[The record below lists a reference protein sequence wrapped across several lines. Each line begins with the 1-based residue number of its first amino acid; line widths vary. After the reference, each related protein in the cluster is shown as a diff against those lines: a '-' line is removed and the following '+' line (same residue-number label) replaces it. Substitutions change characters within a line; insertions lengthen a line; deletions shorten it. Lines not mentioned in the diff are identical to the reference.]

1 MATMIN
7 LDELLFRAYSLGL
20 LAEKGVAA
28 MTAVDLRNSLMQS
41 VQIGTVQQ
49 SKIEK
54 AEPVKIEKV
63 RAPSKPRAVP
73 EDDTR
78 CCTRT
83 LDDKIHLEGGKLKVM
98 RDDETNQYGDRCK
111 FKKADGTEFCKHHA
125 EKQPLGVWGGEYA
138 GRFKQYVE
146 KLETVA
152 SSASSASSVS
162 SVQVIPTASSASWV
176 SSVAVAETP
185 AKKTIK
191 KVAPSAPAPAP
202 KKAPVV
208 DDDDSDEDVS
218 EEDMLDKL
226 EEAGIEYEWIEIDDE
241 NFMIDAKN
249 NVYNPDNEKKCGV
262 YDRKQK
268 KWISGGLPKH

>member
-20 LAEKGVAA
+20 LAEKGAAA

-41 VQIGTVQQ
+41 VQIGAVQQ

-146 KLETVA
+146 KVETAA
-152 SSASSASSVS
+152 SS
-162 SVQVIPTASSASWV
+162 ASSASWV

-185 AKKTIK
+185 VKKTIK

-208 DDDDSDEDVS
+208 DDDDSDDDVS
-218 EEDMLDKL
+218 EEDMIDKL
-226 EEAGIEYEWIEIDDE
+226 EAAGIEYEWIEIDDE
-241 NFMIDAKN
+241 NFMIDAQN
-249 NVYNPDNEKKCGV
+249 NVYDPENEKKCGV

-268 KWISGGLPKH
+268 KWTSGGIPKH

>member
-20 LAEKGVAA
+20 LAEKGVSA
-28 MTAVDLRNSLMQS
+28 MTAVELRNSLMQS
-41 VQIGTVQQ
+41 VQIGVVQ

-54 AEPVKIEKV
+54 AEPVKVEKV
-63 RAPSKPRAVP
+63 RAASKPRAVP
-73 EDDTR
+73 EDDMR

-83 LDDKIHLEGGKLKVM
+83 LDDTLHLEGGKLKVM

-111 FKKADGTEFCKHHA
+111 FKKTDGTEFCKHHA

-146 KLETVA
+146 KVN
-152 SSASSASSVS
+152 SSAASVS
-162 SVQVIPTASSASWV
+162 SAQVIPAASSASWV

-191 KVAPSAPAPAP
+191 KSAPAAPAPAP

-218 EEDMLDKL
+218 EEDMMDKL
-226 EEAGIEYEWIEIDDE
+226 EAAGVEYEWIEIEDE
-241 NFMIDAKN
+241 NFMIDAQN
-249 NVYNPDNEKKCGV
+249 NVYDPDNEKKCGV

-268 KWISGGLPKH
+268 KWTSGGIPKH

>member
-54 AEPVKIEKV
+54 AEPVKVEKV

-111 FKKADGTEFCKHHA
+111 FKKTDAVEFCKHHA
-125 EKQPLGVWGGEYA
+125 EKQPHGVWDSDYDGK
-138 GRFKQYVE
+138 FKQYIGKTAKV
-146 KLETVA
+146 
-152 SSASSASSVS
+152 
-162 SVQVIPTASSASWV
+162 SVQQQEALSEAEEELEESAAATV
-176 SSVAVAETP
+176 EVKATPVKKIIVKAAVAP
-185 AKKTIK
+185 AAPLKKQIK
-191 KVAPSAPAPAP
+191 KQM
-202 KKAPVV
+202 KKQLILILL
-208 DDDDSDEDVS
+208 S
-218 EEDMLDKL
+218 
-226 EEAGIEYEWIEIDDE
+226 
-241 NFMIDAKN
+241 
-249 NVYNPDNEKKCGV
+249 
-262 YDRKQK
+262 
-268 KWISGGLPKH
+268 

>member
-20 LAEKGVAA
+20 LAEKGVAT

-41 VQIGTVQQ
+41 VQIGAAQ
-49 SKIEK
+49 KIEK
-54 AEPVKIEKV
+54 AEPVKVEKV
-63 RAPSKPRAVP
+63 RAASKPRAVP
-73 EDDTR
+73 EDDVR

-83 LDDKIHLEGGKLKVM
+83 LDDTLHLEGGKLKVM

-111 FKKADGTEFCKHHA
+111 FKKSDGTDFCKHHA

-138 GRFKQYVE
+138 GRFKQYVD
-146 KLETVA
+146 KVIPSATSA
-152 SSASSASSVS
+152 TSISSA
-162 SVQVIPTASSASWV
+162 QVIPSASSASWV

-185 AKKTIK
+185 VKKTIK
-191 KVAPSAPAPAP
+191 KAAPSAPAPAP

-241 NFMIDAKN
+241 NFMIDAQN